1 MHTHHHHHYQ
11 CEIDGLQ
18 LFFLTVCAFE
28 LGFFMFYM
36 FMYEMAP
43 QSTISDTLFSTPEYA
58 IILTLSLCL
67 RMLGGVMFLFR
78 YRNVFPMWEYAG
90 FVGIFIALFGW

>member
-1 MHTHHHHHYQ
+1 MHRNHHTHDM
-11 CEIDGLQ
+11 ELDGLQ
-18 LFFLTVCAFE
+18 FFFLAVCVYE

-36 FMYEMAP
+36 FMYELSQ

-58 IILTLSLCL
+58 VVLTLALSL

-78 YRNVFPMWEYAG
+78 YRDVFPVWEYAG
-90 FVGIFIALFGW
+90 FVGIFITLFGW